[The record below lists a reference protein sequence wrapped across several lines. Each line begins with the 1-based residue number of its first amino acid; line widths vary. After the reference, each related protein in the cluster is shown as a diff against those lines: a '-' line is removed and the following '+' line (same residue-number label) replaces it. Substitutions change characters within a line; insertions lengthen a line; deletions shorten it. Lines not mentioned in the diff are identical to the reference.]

1 LVRRETPLRKF
12 GTPDEIAEAA
22 LFLASDQSDFV
33 TGEVL
38 TVSGGRAMR
47 RVSKKILVAGDSFV
61 SIEDFSA
68 EHCVFCWFSVQFGV
82 MKAWRLVPV
91 DAPWSP
97 S

>member
-47 RVSKKILVAGDSFV
+47 
-61 SIEDFSA
+61 
-68 EHCVFCWFSVQFGV
+68 
-82 MKAWRLVPV
+82 
-91 DAPWSP
+91 
-97 S
+97 